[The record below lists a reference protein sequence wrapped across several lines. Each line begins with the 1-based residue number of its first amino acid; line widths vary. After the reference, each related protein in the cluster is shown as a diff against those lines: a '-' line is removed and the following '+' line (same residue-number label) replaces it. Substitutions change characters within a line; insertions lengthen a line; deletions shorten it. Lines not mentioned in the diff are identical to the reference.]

1 MKPTS
6 LLLLVAALATIPAF
20 SPNPV
25 DLTDFCHKSKCDRLY
40 RIHSQKLDSLI
51 VSSTVFS
58 QNVRILKDYKGRAN
72 PALWLGLATLLSG
85 IASVRFSQES
95 SRLHANQQKLVIS
108 LVEDIN
114 RFEYGELAK
123 TAAAK
128 SLVDSQLIE
137 VSDHLRLERE
147 IQLAAAGATLSKL
160 QPSISQPTQD
170 IESRLK
176 SHEDGWLWTLVSTA
190 KPVILT
196 GGQGSGK
203 TTFCCAIA
211 RLRRELFGYPV
222 VTVIDR
228 HYGANKGKW
237 AAVQPQK
244 IVFETGEIPSTFD
257 YYCTEFV
264 NRMNGSPATEQLI
277 IDEFTNLKSDPET
290 KDAAEAFFRALL
302 TDTRKAGIRAILI
315 SHATTNSCFPAGT
328 LDQRKAA
335 SLCVE
340 KFSIDG
346 SKPTNRIQLVWGFV
360 DKQGTPVEK
369 CDRTI
374 PNWVQ

>member
-6 LLLLVAALATIPAF
+6 LLLVSAALAAIPAF

-25 DLTDFCHKSKCDRLY
+25 DLTDFCHRRKCDRIF
-40 RIHSQKLDSLI
+40 RVHSQKLDNLI

-58 QNVRILKDYKGRAN
+58 QNVRILKDHKGRTN
-72 PALWLGLATLLSG
+72 PAIWLGLATVLSG
-85 IASVRFSQES
+85 IAAARLSRES
-95 SRLHANQQKLVIS
+95 SRLQTNQQKLVVS
-108 LVEDIN
+108 LIEDHN

-128 SLVDSQLIE
+128 CLVDSQLVQ

-160 QPSISQPTQD
+160 QPSIGQPTQTL
-170 IESRLK
+170 ESKLK
-176 SHEDGWLWTLVSTA
+176 NHEDGWLWTLVNTA

-211 RLRRELFGYPV
+211 RWRRELFGFPV
-222 VTVIDR
+222 ATVIDR
-228 HYGANKGKW
+228 HYPANKPAW
-237 AAVQPQK
+237 AAIQPQAA
-244 IVFETGEIPSTFD
+244 IFEAGEIASIFE
-257 YYCTEFV
+257 YYCAEFV
-264 NRMNGSPATEQLI
+264 NRMSGSPIVEQLI

-290 KDAAEAFFRALL
+290 RDAAEAFFRALL

-335 SLCVE
+335 SLCIE
-340 KFSIDG
+340 KFSVDG

-360 DKQGTPVEK
+360 DKNGTPIEK

>member
-6 LLLLVAALATIPAF
+6 LLLLAATLATIPAF

-25 DLTDFCHKSKCDRLY
+25 DLTDFCHKRKCDRLY
-40 RIHSQKLDSLI
+40 RIHSQKLDALI

-58 QNVRILKDYKGRAN
+58 QNVRILKDYQGRVN
-72 PALWLGLATLLSG
+72 PAIWLGLATVLSG
-85 IASVRFSQES
+85 IAAVRFNQEF
-95 SRLHANQQKLVIS
+95 SRLQSNQQKLVVS
-108 LVEDIN
+108 LIEDHN

-128 SLVDSQLIE
+128 CLIDSQLVQ
-137 VSDHLRLERE
+137 VSDHLRLERD

-176 SHEDGWLWTLVSTA
+176 NHEDGWLWTLVSTA

-211 RLRRELFGYPV
+211 RFRRELFGFPV
-222 VTVIDR
+222 AMVIDR
-228 HYGANKGKW
+228 HYGANKDKW
-237 AAVQPQK
+237 AAIQPQSA
-244 IVFETGEIPSTFD
+244 VFETGEISSVFE
-257 YYCTEFV
+257 YYCSEFV
-264 NRMNGSPATEQLI
+264 NRMSSTPTVEQLI

-290 KDAAEAFFRALL
+290 RDPAEAFFRALL

-335 SLCVE
+335 SLCIE

-360 DKQGTPVEK
+360 DRQGTPIEK

-374 PNWVQ
+374 PTWLV